1 MLQLLSLTMIVR
13 RGPLTQYGVQG
24 CHPTPTRGRSIE
36 RYGLG
41 VSQRTVDHASAAIL
55 TAAREL
61 LAEEGPRA
69 LTVRRIASA
78 AGGSTMNVYSRFGGK
93 DGVVDALLVEGF
105 EELGEALRA
114 VPTTDDTISD
124 LQQCSRAYRDFAVTH
139 RAHYE
144 LMFGR
149 RTPGFTKSEKAVD
162 PARVALGMLVD
173 RIKRAMDAGELRA
186 SDPFDAATVFWSACH
201 GPVSLEIEA
210 VGPPDTDWAS
220 VHRQL
225 FAALIAGLRTA
236 PLP

>member
-1 MLQLLSLTMIVR
+1 MSSETVR
-13 RGPLTQYGVQG
+13 TIGDARK
-24 CHPTPTRGRSIE
+24 HRE

-41 VSQRTVDHASAAIL
+41 VSQRTADHASTAIL
-55 TAAREL
+55 AAAREL
-61 LAEEGPRA
+61 LAEEGPQA
-69 LTVRRIASA
+69 LTVRRIAST

-105 EELGEALRA
+105 ERLGEAMRA
-114 VPTTDDTISD
+114 VPTTDDTIAD
-124 LQQCSRAYRDFAVTH
+124 LQQCSRAYRDFALTH

-149 RTPGFTKSEKAVD
+149 RAPGYTKSEKAVD
-162 PARVALGMLVD
+162 PAKAALGMLAD
-173 RIKRAMDAGELRA
+173 RIERAMDAGELRA
-186 SDPFDAATVFWSACH
+186 GDPFDAAIVFWSACH

-210 VGPPDTDWAS
+210 IGPPDTDWAG

-225 FAALIAGLRTA
+225 FAALIAGLRTT